1 MHAEQTVTDE
11 TFDVSAGTYRQM
23 SFRLRKEAQVSVR
36 LAVRDGSAVDLYLMD
51 SQQGRERQCYHS
63 ASDARVTGVR

>member
-1 MHAEQTVTDE
+1 
-11 TFDVSAGTYRQM
+11 M